1 MTPPLAPS
9 QSGTQEQ
16 AARIMA
22 SEETIYEGEPAVLP
36 GLGALLLT
44 IITLGFAYL
53 VFYFRRGG
61 IKYRITTQRIVVDS
75 GIFSKKMDQIDLYRV
90 NDFQVDRPFSQRV
103 LGTGNIRITTFDKL
117 NPEVVMHGVKGD
129 VVVLYE
135 KIRAASEAAKQAR
148 GVRVIDYE

>member
-1 MTPPLAPS
+1 
-9 QSGTQEQ
+9 
-16 AARIMA
+16 MA

-44 IITLGFAYL
+44 IVTLGFAYL

-61 IKYRITTQRIVVDS
+61 IKYRITTQRIVIDS

-90 NDFQVDRPFSQRV
+90 NDFQVERPFSQRV

-129 VVVLYE
+129 VVMLYE

-148 GVRVIDYE
+148 GVRVVDYE

>member
-1 MTPPLAPS
+1 
-9 QSGTQEQ
+9 
-16 AARIMA
+16 MA

-44 IITLGFAYL
+44 IVTLGFAYL

-61 IKYRITTQRIVVDS
+61 IKYRITTQRIVIDS

-90 NDFQVDRPFSQRV
+90 NDFQVERPFSQRV

-129 VVVLYE
+129 VVILYE

-148 GVRVIDYE
+148 GVRVVDYE